1 MSSAIRL
8 PRWAGSFYPDDP
20 GRLRALIADLHRRAK
35 ADRLELDGTR
45 LRALILP
52 HAGYIYSGLT
62 AAHGTSLLAGQ
73 SRQTVLLLGPA
84 HHVGVAGIAVSRAA
98 TYRTPL
104 GDIRLS
110 PLGGTLARKHPDLFQ
125 ENIAAEQAEHSLEVI
140 LPFLQEALGDF
151 SLLPLV
157 VGRTNTQ
164 HTAQALAPL
173 ISEDVLVV
181 VSSDLSHFLDYDSA
195 VRKDRQTLQAIV
207 DMDLATLAYDDNM
220 ACGMVGIQILIHLAR
235 LKKWRPRLLHYTNSG
250 DTAGD
255 RQRVV
260 GYGAIAFS
268 EEDQ

>member
-1 MSSAIRL
+1 MSATIRL

-20 GRLRALIADLHRRAK
+20 RRLRALISDLHRQA
-35 ADRLELDGTR
+35 AVDQMSLAPAA
-45 LRALILP
+45 LRALVLP
-52 HAGYIYSGLT
+52 HAGYIYSGAT
-62 AAHGTSLLAGQ
+62 AAHGTGLLRGQ

-84 HHVGVAGIAVSRAA
+84 HHVWVSGTAVSRAA

-110 PLGGTLARKHPDLFQ
+110 PLAATLLRTHPDLFQ
-125 ENIAAEQAEHSLEVI
+125 ENIAAEQAEHSLEVL

-151 SLLPLV
+151 NLLPLV
-157 VGRTNTQ
+157 VGQADTLQT
-164 HTAQALAPL
+164 ALALVPL
-173 ISEDVLVV
+173 VSDDVLVV

-195 VRKDRQTLQAIV
+195 VRQDSLTLQAIV
-207 DMDLATLAYDDNM
+207 DMDMSALLADDNK
-220 ACGMVGIQILIHLAR
+220 ACGMVGIQILLHLAR
-235 LKKWRPRLLHYTNSG
+235 LKNWRPRLLHYANSG

-268 EEDQ
+268 EDDQ